1 MKNGVLLH
9 RYAVSGG
16 CTMITY
22 YKDVLCTIEDSLE
35 SIDENLYEQII
46 EECIE
51 TLKNGGKIIASG
63 LGKNVPI
70 CEKFVGTLNSLGIDA
85 RFLHTNTAVHGD
97 LGMVGKKDIVFLLT
111 KGGNTNETVDLG
123 MHLNERGT
131 NTWLMS
137 FYGDGKASKVV
148 EKKFIMHL
156 INEGDEWDI
165 VPNNST
171 TVYLI
176 VLQGIAIEIGKRMG
190 VTLDD
195 FKMNHPGGGIGARL
209 SRKGN

>member
-1 MKNGVLLH
+1 
-9 RYAVSGG
+9 
-16 CTMITY
+16 MIGY
-22 YKDVLCTIEDSLE
+22 YKDVMNTIEDSLE
-35 SIDENLYEQII
+35 SIPVDIYEQII
-46 EECIE
+46 SESVE

-70 CEKFVGTLNSLGIDA
+70 CEKFVGTINSLGIDA

-97 LGMVGKKDIVFLLT
+97 LGMVGKNDIVYLLS
-111 KGGNTNETVDLG
+111 KGGNTLETVALAG
-123 MHLNERGT
+123 HLRDRGT
-131 NTWLMS
+131 NTWLMT
-137 FYGDGKASKVV
+137 FTENCKCKEYVD
-148 EKKFIMHL
+148 KKLLMRL

-176 VLQGIAIEIGKRMG
+176 VLQGIAIEISKRMG

-195 FKMNHPGGGIGARL
+195 FRINHPGGGIGAKL
-209 SRKGN
+209 SGKDLW

>member
-1 MKNGVLLH
+1 
-9 RYAVSGG
+9 
-16 CTMITY
+16 MIEY
-22 YKDVLCTIEDSLE
+22 YREVMETIEDSLE
-35 SIDENLYEQII
+35 SIPTDMYGQLVDECEN
-46 EECIE
+46 
-51 TLKNGGKIIASG
+51 TLRNGGKIIASG

-97 LGMVGKKDIVFLLT
+97 LGMVSRKDLVILLT
-111 KGGNTNETVDLG
+111 KGGNTQETVDLG
-123 MHLNERGT
+123 IHLNKRET

-137 FYGDGKASKVV
+137 FYGDGKASKVIQ
-148 EKKFIMHL
+148 KKLIMHL

-176 VLQGIAIEIGKRMG
+176 VLQGIAIELGKRLG
-190 VTLDD
+190 ITLED
-195 FKMNHPGGGIGARL
+195 FKVNHPGGGIGARL
-209 SRKGN
+209 SGKDVG

>member
-1 MKNGVLLH
+1 MIEYYNEVLN
-9 RYAVSGG
+9 V
-16 CTMITY
+16 IQ
-22 YKDVLCTIEDSLE
+22 DSLE
-35 SIDENLYEQII
+35 SIPIDIYEQII
-46 EECIE
+46 TECVDV
-51 TLKNGGKIIASG
+51 LNNGGKIIASG

-97 LGMVGKKDIVFLLT
+97 LGMVSKNDIVFLLT
-111 KGGNTNETVDLG
+111 KGGNTSETVVLG
-123 MHLNERGT
+123 EYLKYRGT

-148 EKKFIMHL
+148 DKKLIMHL

-176 VLQGIAIEIGKRMG
+176 LLQGIALEIAKRLG
-190 VTLDD
+190 VTLED
-195 FKMNHPGGGIGARL
+195 FKVNHPGGGIGARL
-209 SRKGN
+209 SGKELI

>member
-1 MKNGVLLH
+1 
-9 RYAVSGG
+9 
-16 CTMITY
+16 MITY
-22 YKDVLCTIEDSLE
+22 YEGVLDTIKDSIE
-35 SIDENLYEQII
+35 SIPEDIYEQII
-46 EECIE
+46 NECVN

-97 LGMVGKKDIVFLLT
+97 LGMVSKKDIVFLLT
-111 KGGNTNETVDLG
+111 KGGNTSETVVLG
-123 MHLNERGT
+123 EHLKNRGT

-148 EKKFIMHL
+148 DKKLIMHL

-176 VLQGIAIEIGKRMG
+176 ILQGIALEIGKRLG
-190 VTLDD
+190 IKLED
-195 FKMNHPGGGIGARL
+195 FKVNHPGGGIGAKL
-209 SRKGN
+209 SGKQMW

>member
-1 MKNGVLLH
+1 
-9 RYAVSGG
+9 
-16 CTMITY
+16 MIKY
-22 YKDVLCTIEDSLE
+22 YEDVLNVIEDSLE
-35 SIDENLYEQII
+35 SIPTDIYEQII
-46 EECIE
+46 TECVD
-51 TLKNGGKIIASG
+51 TLNNGGKIIASG

-97 LGMVGKKDIVFLLT
+97 LGMVNKNDIVFLLT
-111 KGGNTNETVDLG
+111 KGGNTTETVVLG
-123 MHLNERGT
+123 EHLKNRGA

-137 FYGDGKASKVV
+137 FYGDGKAGRVV
-148 EKKFIMHL
+148 DKKLIMHL

-176 VLQGIAIEIGKRMG
+176 VLQGIALEIGKRLG
-190 VTLDD
+190 IKLEE
-195 FKMNHPGGGIGARL
+195 FRINHPGGGIGARL
-209 SRKGN
+209 SGRE